1 MTWSQNLVKSCL
13 PLLLKEGGR
22 GHASK
27 ILHSLNP
34 KRFLE
39 RGLPLDV
46 PFRLA
51 LGQGQG
57 QGQGQER
64 QVERPQFMAIGGM
77 ESDMGGS
84 AAEVR
89 QGVPR
94 KVGVEAE
101 LDDDIENAVTRG
113 LQAVV
118 PHCLKAQR

>member
-1 MTWSQNLVKSCL
+1 
-13 PLLLKEGGR
+13 
-22 GHASK
+22 
-27 ILHSLNP
+27 
-34 KRFLE
+34 
-39 RGLPLDV
+39 
-46 PFRLA
+46 
-51 LGQGQG
+51 
-57 QGQGQER
+57 
-64 QVERPQFMAIGGM
+64 MAIGGM

-94 KVGVEAE
+94 EVRAEAE

>member
-1 MTWSQNLVKSCL
+1 MRPNLVK
-13 PLLLKEGGR
+13 PWPPRPLKEEGR

-27 ILHSLNP
+27 ILRSLN
-34 KRFLE
+34 RNHFLE
-39 RGLPLDV
+39 RSLHLDV
-46 PFRLA
+46 PFPLA

-57 QGQGQER
+57 QER
-64 QVERPQFMAIGGM
+64 QLEHPQPMAIGGM

-94 KVGVEAE
+94 EVRAEAE
-101 LDDDIENAVTRG
+101 LDDDIENAVIRS

-118 PHCLKAQR
+118 PHCLKVQR

>member
-1 MTWSQNLVKSCL
+1 MKPWL
-13 PLLLKEGGR
+13 PRPLKEEGR
-22 GHASK
+22 DHASK

-34 KRFLE
+34 KHFLE
-39 RGLPLDV
+39 RGLHLDV

-51 LGQGQG
+51 LCQG
-57 QGQGQER
+57 QGQGQEL
-64 QVERPQFMAIGGM
+64 QVEYPQFMVIGGM

-84 AAEVR
+84 AVEVR

-94 KVGVEAE
+94 EVRAEAE

-118 PHCLKAQR
+118 PHCLKARR

>member
-1 MTWSQNLVKSCL
+1 MIQNPIKPCL
-13 PLLLKEGGR
+13 PPLLKEEGR

-27 ILHSLNP
+27 TLHSLNP
-34 KRFLE
+34 KHFLE
-39 RGLPLDV
+39 RGLHLDV

-57 QGQGQER
+57 QER
-64 QVERPQFMAIGGM
+64 QVEHPQSMAIEGM

-89 QGVPR
+89 QGLPR
-94 KVGVEAE
+94 EVRAEAE